1 MRFMAMG
8 VASGATEATG
18 GGDDLHGLGD
28 AVAAAIGP
36 TDGGKDAPLR
46 PGLSVSRTFP
56 TRAYCDGPRRVAP
69 PRRRPLCC
77 ELKGNRS
84 GLCLEWLSVG
94 ILVLSCGR
102 GSRDGERPV
111 CTRKRSFSLCLY

>member
-36 TDGGKDAPLR
+36 TDGGKDAPS
-46 PGLSVSRTFP
+46 PARTVRLP
-56 TRAYCDGPRRVAP
+56 DVPHPR
-69 PRRRPLCC
+69 
-77 ELKGNRS
+77 
-84 GLCLEWLSVG
+84 
-94 ILVLSCGR
+94 IL
-102 GSRDGERPV
+102 
-111 CTRKRSFSLCLY
+111 